1 MKQVLTDISI
11 WVGVILGAL
20 TIFDWLLNDRQKD
33 HLRRFGEDL
42 WLWLADQ
49 KSGKFIQAFT
59 GYKVQLLISVT
70 VWGIFN
76 VLNMMGMYIVFSADA
91 HLSRVNQSSRLLWE
105 DLPTYIYMFVCFV
118 FVSWKIHP
126 PLLAWIT
133 QGASVGRFFSR
144 CGAAVAICLLM
155 IIGIVIYIAT
165 SIFLIAMIL
174 PLAREANTFAFSQ
187 RLLLPTFIAAFML
200 IIPVGAEFGLLYF
213 VVLLSAIWCAVVYIA
228 IGMIRTFQFVLLRI
242 VDNPKGPVLGLS
254 GLLVGVAALVK
265 AFL

>member
-59 GYKVQLLISVT
+59 GYKMQLLISVT
-70 VWGIFN
+70 VWGISN
-76 VLNMMGMYIVFSADA
+76 VLNMGVYMFFAHA
-91 HLSRVNQSSRLLWE
+91 HLSLAN
-105 DLPTYIYMFVCFV
+105 LPTYIYMFVCFV

-133 QGASVGRFFSR
+133 QGASVGRYFSR

-187 RLLLPTFIAAFML
+187 ILLLPTFIAAFML
-200 IIPVGAEFGLLYF
+200 IIPVGAEFGLLYL